1 MFLFNVVD
9 GKATMLPTLEP
20 DLLLTF
26 IAIAET
32 GSFTAAARR
41 VHRTQSAVSM
51 QIKRLEEGLG
61 RSLFER
67 EGRSVSLTPHGEILL
82 DHARR
87 IIRAHREALAAF
99 DAQAMHGDV
108 RVGSPDDYASTFLP
122 GILARFAQTHPKV
135 HVEVFCKSST
145 ELLGLLEAGEVDLAL
160 VTQGSGE
167 TGGTLVHREP
177 LVWVTSA
184 HHCIHEENPLPLAV
198 FEQGCIFRRYATEAL
213 ARCGRQVRIAYTSV
227 SLAGI
232 HAALDAGLACSA
244 ELRSNVRPGLR
255 MLTEAEGF
263 PRLPEIG
270 VTLQRSPYATGRLI
284 DRLEQHMLD
293 AFSTGPAFA
302 LAA

>member
-1 MFLFNVVD
+1 M
-9 GKATMLPTLEP
+9 PITLEP
-20 DLLLTF
+20 DLLRTF

-32 GSFTAAARR
+32 GSFTAAAKR

-51 QIKRLEEGLG
+51 QVKRLEEGLG

-67 EGRSVSLTPHGEILL
+67 EGRSISLTPHGEILL

-87 IIRAHREALAAF
+87 IIRAHQEALAAF
-99 DAQAMHGDV
+99 DAQAVQGHV

-122 GILARFAQTHPKV
+122 GILARFAQTHPHV
-135 HVEVFCKSST
+135 HVEVICEAST
-145 ELLGLLEAGEVDLAL
+145 TLLGRLADGEVDLAL
-160 VTQGSGE
+160 VTQGNGE
-167 TGGTLVHREP
+167 TGGILVHREP

-198 FEQGCIFRRYATEAL
+198 FEQGCIFRRYATERL
-213 ARCGRQVRIAYTSV
+213 AQQGRQARIAYTSV
-227 SLAGI
+227 SVAGI
-232 HAALDAGLACSA
+232 YAALDAGLACSVL
-244 ELRSNVRPGLR
+244 LRSNVRPGLR
-255 MLTEAEGF
+255 ILSEAEGF
-263 PRLPEIG
+263 PRLPDIG
-270 VTLQRSPYATGRLI
+270 VTLQRSPLAAGRLI